1 MPVGVASFGAQ
12 GVRGQTAELA
22 ACRLPAGNR
31 ASEQTPDHCA
41 RSLLA
46 SPKASQSCR
55 RAEQPCRRPWAP
67 GWGAPLPRGDLGAPQ
82 LPWRVPGCSQARAR
96 LDQGH
101 SSSRESR
108 GHRSPLQ
115 LSALPCSLLAG
126 PGAGLAVQ
134 EASAQ
139 RQPRSTVVAAAI
151 SGGRSGGSSTGRR
164 RGRAGHTAEPQP
176 DLQAWLQKLQG
187 LAAADAAQHARRLA
201 HIFGGDQQAALAS
214 LPATFEFCRSQG
226 LSGLETAQLLDRIA
240 QRRHENVARFATTAQ
255 LDWQLLDGCI
265 AAHVLLLQQAGERL
279 PKHASLA
286 SLLRSSKDAAQ
297 VLAMPPGHVDDWV
310 KALSALL
317 PDAADVGRLL
327 LAKPQA
333 ARTPPETTLAVLRW
347 FVEALG
353 VPPAELAA
361 FVSKA
366 APVMNY
372 KAATLAE
379 KLAALQAA
387 LPPEQARRLV
397 QKQPVLLA
405 SHSVTIREALA
416 WLMQAFGGDAERVLA
431 VLETAPTLL
440 TVSADGLQRRA
451 DFLQRQH
458 GWRRVRG
465 RTGQLGKWI
474 EARPNAFSVDL
485 AAPDT
490 AAKLLLL
497 AGGQGLPLA
506 DALERCGAYLHIGLE
521 TAAARC
527 ALVQARCCPLS
538 ECMRSTPAVLCCR
551 RSTGAPCSRLS
562 DALPCRRPPAGA
574 RALAAVRP
582 GRRALADLAGQGPQS
597 AARLRRRHRGG
608 GRTV

>member
-1 MPVGVASFGAQ
+1 MA
-12 GVRGQTAELA
+12 LA
-22 ACRLPAGNR
+22 AG
-31 ASEQTPDHCA
+31 
-41 RSLLA
+41 
-46 SPKASQSCR
+46 
-55 RAEQPCRRPWAP
+55 
-67 GWGAPLPRGDLGAPQ
+67 GGGG
-82 LPWRVPGCSQARAR
+82 
-96 LDQGH
+96 
-101 SSSRESR
+101 
-108 GHRSPLQ
+108 
-115 LSALPCSLLAG
+115 
-126 PGAGLAVQ
+126 
-134 EASAQ
+134 
-139 RQPRSTVVAAAI
+139 
-151 SGGRSGGSSTGRR
+151 SGGGR
-164 RGRAGHTAEPQP
+164 TAEPQP
-176 DLQAWLQKLQG
+176 ELQAWLELQG
-187 LAAADAAQHARRLA
+187 LTAADADWHARRLA
-201 HIFGGDQQAALAS
+201 RIFGGDQQAALAS
-214 LPATFEFCRSQG
+214 LPATFEFCRSRG
-226 LSGLETAQLLDRIA
+226 LSGLESARLLDRIA
-240 QRRHENVARFATTAQ
+240 QKRHENVVSFATTAQ
-255 LDWQLLDGCI
+255 LDWLQMDGCI
-265 AAHVLLLQQAGERL
+265 AAYVRRRQQAGERL
-279 PKHASLA
+279 PKHDSLA
-286 SLLRSSKDAAQ
+286 SLLRQDGSTDAAQ
-297 VLAMPPGHVDDWV
+297 ALASPRRVADWV